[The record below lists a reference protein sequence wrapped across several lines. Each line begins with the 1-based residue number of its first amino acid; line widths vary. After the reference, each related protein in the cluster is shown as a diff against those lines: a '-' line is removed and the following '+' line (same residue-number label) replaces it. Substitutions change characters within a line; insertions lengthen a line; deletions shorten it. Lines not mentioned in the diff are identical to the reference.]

1 MQDGS
6 RTARSRVSNGKS
18 LFLARVDDRD
28 IDGRTVYARRFR
40 DVLEAIVSDLG
51 GREAI
56 SEAEYQLARRCAA
69 LSLKA
74 ETMETFLVSGRTDE
88 FDTELYATLTNALG
102 RAFSRIG
109 LKRRARDVTPDPLEY
124 AARVRGAE

>member
-1 MQDGS
+1 MPLAHPL
-6 RTARSRVSNGKS
+6 TA
-18 LFLARVDDRD
+18 
-28 IDGRTVYARRFR
+28 
-40 DVLEAIVSDLG
+40 LG
-51 GREAI
+51 GRGAI
-56 SEAEYQLARRCAA
+56 SEGEYQLARRCAA

-74 ETMETFLVSGRTDE
+74 ETMEAFLVSGQTAK

-124 AARVRGAE
+124 ARARAAE